1 MQKRKHITKR
11 FKTSKAMDHEL
22 ENMDLSSLITEK
34 GRIVKPKIRK
44 VNLDLPE
51 NVIEVIDVI
60 AVKMGVS
67 RQPLIKIWIHEM
79 IQKELLKNRQIRLG

>member
-1 MQKRKHITKR
+1 
-11 FKTSKAMDHEL
+11 MDHEL